1 MEDGCFHNAF
11 VTPLSSQPIYEWFA
25 GLTLAEW
32 VAFSLAGNFAIFGL
46 SVMMCAWIGN
56 QFGHRRL
63 FETRQPVAR
72 GDLRL
77 ALTAVLLNSLVAIVG
92 WLLWKAG
99 WIRITHPAWWRSV
112 LDVVIF
118 LGAMDFGMY
127 VFHRLAHHRWI
138 YPWIHSRHHTHESVN
153 AISLFVLG
161 MSIVH
166 RARAS
171 LFKSLS
177 MASFGLWII
186 GAALYRAVTDSAPDP
201 LVMSGTA
208 VLALGVNVGVALLL
222 YRYRVGDSNMRSI
235 WLCSRNDAIGNLA
248 VIFAAAGVFASGT
261 RWPDL
266 AVATLIAGL
275 NLWAALQVTRLA
287 MQELQLSRR
296 ERDMDTGVS
305 VESRLT

>member
-1 MEDGCFHNAF
+1 MPGCSECSAGSAEQAATNSVFRRVLWIALLANF
-11 VTPLSSQPIYEWFA
+11 VMFLVE
-25 GLTLAEW
+25 LA
-32 VAFSLAGNFAIFGL
+32 ASYIGDSISLQADALDFFGD
-46 SVMMCAWIGN
+46 SAN
-56 QFGHRRL
+56 
-63 FETRQPVAR
+63 
-72 GDLRL
+72 
-77 ALTAVLLNSLVAIVG
+77 
-92 WLLWKAG
+92 
-99 WIRITHPAWWRSV
+99 
-112 LDVVIF
+112 
-118 LGAMDFGMY
+118 Y
-127 VFHRLAHHRWI
+127 
-138 YPWIHSRHHTHESVN
+138 

-161 MSIVH
+161 KSIVH

-177 MASFGLWII
+177 MASFGLWVI

-248 VIFAAAGVFASGT
+248 VILAAAGVFASGT

-287 MQELQLSRR
+287 IQELQLSRR
-296 ERDMDTGVS
+296 ERDMHTGVS